1 VLRTTFIYTPSLQHS
16 SNSLISTAT
25 LTPLESQDSKGD
37 PGVIRTN
44 NKRSIDQLSPDLHLL
59 AVASSSVKK
68 QKQMTIASNG
78 KAAAESAGSSELS
91 TLVGAPIDRVAGEY
105 YGHSKKEVTRLVIQ
119 TLFDLGFDDVGKRL
133 ETESGCAIES
143 LEVAKFRQAILDGDW
158 DMAESLLSSVE
169 LQSPT
174 NLDHVKF
181 LIRRQQ
187 YLELLEQGNNKQAL
201 TFLRSKLVVLEGD
214 KDELHNLTNLL
225 MYTVDEI
232 KTATQWDGA
241 KGKSRSDL
249 LHTLQGYM
257 SPTVVI
263 PPHRLATLLDQA
275 KKAQIAKTNYWLEDK
290 SFSLYKDFADD
301 ISAFPTVTTH
311 ILKDHEDE
319 VWYLEFSHDG
329 KYLATSSADKTVII
343 WDVND
348 NFSLKSRLRG
358 HEKGVV
364 LVNWS
369 PDDSMVLSSSQD
381 NLAILW
387 NPYTGERLRT
397 IKDHNDIVGACAWVN
412 DGSRFITGSPD
423 KKMIMWDIN
432 GDVVHRWT
440 GIRPLNMAI
449 TPDGNKLV
457 VLCSDDIIHVY
468 NLETRDQITA
478 IKIDSS
484 LTSVTIS
491 SDSRFALINVKPDEV
506 HLWDLF
512 SYRLVRKYV
521 GQLQKEFIIRSCFG
535 GIHENLILSGSQD
548 SHIYVWNRETC
559 DLIKTLPGHKGTVNC
574 VKWAPGRVAMFAS
587 ASDDG
592 NIRIWQPPSAL
603 GSR

>member
-1 VLRTTFIYTPSLQHS
+1 M
-16 SNSLISTAT
+16 
-25 LTPLESQDSKGD
+25 TPLEAQARGD
-37 PGVIRTN
+37 PEVIRA
-44 NKRSIDQLSPDLHLL
+44 NKRSIDQLSQEESGGD
-59 AVASSSVKK
+59 AARISKK
-68 QKQMTIASNG
+68 LRPMTIASSNG
-78 KAAAESAGSSELS
+78 KSESSVSAMDK
-91 TLVGAPIDRVAGEY
+91 VVGEY
-105 YGHSKKEVTRLVIQ
+105 YGHSKKEVTRLIIQ
-119 TLFDLGFDDVGKRL
+119 TLFDLGFDDVARTL
-133 ETESGCAIES
+133 EDESGCAIES
-143 LEVAKFRQAILDGDW
+143 HEMAKFRRAILEGQW
-158 DMAESLLSSVE
+158 DLAESLLSSVE
-169 LQSPT
+169 LQSST
-174 NLDHVKF
+174 SIDHVKF

-187 YLELLEQGNNKQAL
+187 YLELLEKGNNKQAL
-201 TFLRSKLVVLEGD
+201 TFLRTKLVVLEGD

-225 MYTVDEI
+225 MYTVEEI
-232 KTATQWDGA
+232 KTATNWDGVD
-241 KGKSRSDL
+241 GKSRSEL
-249 LHTLQGYM
+249 LQTLQGYM

-275 KKAQIAKTNYWLEDK
+275 RKAQISKTNYWLEDK
-290 SFSLYKDFADD
+290 AFSLYRDFADD
-301 ISAFPTVTTH
+301 PSTFPTVTTH
-311 ILKDHEDE
+311 ILKDHDDE

-329 KYLATSSADKTVII
+329 NYLASSSADKTVII
-343 WDVND
+343 WNVND
-348 NFSLKSRLRG
+348 NFAVKSRLRG

-432 GDVVHRWT
+432 GEVVHRWT

-449 TPDGNKLV
+449 TPDGTKLV

-484 LTSVTIS
+484 LTSVSIS
-491 SDSRFALINVKPDEV
+491 NDSRYALINVKPDEV
-506 HLWDLF
+506 HLWDL
-512 SYRLVRKYV
+512 SNYRLVRKYV

-574 VKWAPGRVAMFAS
+574 VKWAPDRVAMFAS

-592 NIRIWQPPSAL
+592 TIRIWEPPSAL
-603 GSR
+603 GR

>member
-1 VLRTTFIYTPSLQHS
+1 M
-16 SNSLISTAT
+16 
-25 LTPLESQDSKGD
+25 TPLSKLQDSKGD
-37 PGVIRTN
+37 PEVIQTN
-44 NKRSIDQLSPDLHLL
+44 NKRRIDQLSPQAETSLSP
-59 AVASSSVKK
+59 SSGVKK
-68 QKQMTIASNG
+68 LKPMTASNG
-78 KAAAESAGSSELS
+78 KTLTEGCESSEPAYGGDS
-91 TLVGAPIDRVAGEY
+91 SGSVVQPDRVSGDY

-119 TLFDLGFDDVGKRL
+119 TLFDLGFDGIGRSL
-133 ETESGCAIES
+133 EAESGCAIES
-143 LEVAKFRQAILDGDW
+143 HEVAEFCQAILDGDW
-158 DMAESLLSSVE
+158 GLAEKLLSSVE
-169 LQSPT
+169 LQSAT
-174 NLDHVKF
+174 NPDYIKF

-201 TFLRSKLVVLEGD
+201 SFLRSNIVALDGNKE
-214 KDELHNLTNLL
+214 ELHNLTNLL
-225 MYTVDEI
+225 MYTIDEI
-232 KTATQWDGA
+232 KIATKWDGA
-241 KGKSRSDL
+241 KGKSRKDL

-275 KKAQIAKTNYWLEDK
+275 KRAQISRTNYWLDDK

-301 ISAFPTVTTH
+301 ISAFPTAAAH

-319 VWYLEFSHDG
+319 VWYLEFSHNG
-329 KYLATSSADKTVII
+329 KYLASSSADQTVII
-343 WDVND
+343 WDVD
-348 NFSLKSRLRG
+348 DGFSLKSRLRG
-358 HEKGVV
+358 HDKGVV
-364 LVNWS
+364 LVKWS

-381 NLAILW
+381 KLAIVW
-387 NPYTGERLRT
+387 NPYSGERLRT
-397 IKDHNDIVGACAWVN
+397 IKDHNDIVGACAWLN
-412 DGSRFITGSPD
+412 DNSNRFITGSPD
-423 KKMIMWDIN
+423 KNMIMWDMN

-449 TPDGNKLV
+449 TPDGTKLI

-468 NLETRDQITA
+468 NLDTREQITA

-484 LTSVTIS
+484 LTSVTVS

-506 HLWDLF
+506 HLWDLS
-512 SYRLVRKYV
+512 SYRLIRKYV

-548 SHIYVWNRETC
+548 SHIYIWNRDTC

-574 VKWAPGRVAMFAS
+574 VKWAPGQVSMFAS

-592 NIRIWQPPSAL
+592 TIRIWQPPATH
-603 GSR
+603 